1 MLFWYSVTVNNN
13 NKEMILLHLFKKI
26 CSSRFCWFL
35 IFLAGCGLEACGL
48 YFQYKLDLQPCIN
61 CVYERAYFLGFVF
74 IGFLGA
80 LAGNLLIVRFAC
92 SLGFLL
98 SSIGG
103 LIVTFEHYAAYTGM
117 EGYAAK
123 CKLTTNFPSFLP
135 LDDIAPFM
143 FKAFAMCNEKLD
155 WSFLGQSMPFWIL
168 VIFLFSTLIAAL
180 MFISNFVKDK
190 VNTFVNLYK

>member
-1 MLFWYSVTVNNN
+1 MVFPTFFNLSLNLAIRSSRSEPQSAPSLVFADCI
-13 NKEMILLHLFKKI
+13 ELLHL
-26 CSSRFCWFL
+26 L
-35 IFLAGCGLEACGL
+35 
-48 YFQYKLDLQPCIN
+48 LQRI
-61 CVYERAYFLGFVF
+61 
-74 IGFLGA
+74 LGA
-80 LAGNLLIVRFAC
+80 LAGNLLIVRFLC

-103 LIVTFEHYAAYTGM
+103 LVVTFEHYAAYTGM
-117 EGYAAK
+117 EGFAAK
-123 CKLTTNFPSFLP
+123 CKMTTNFPSFLP

-143 FKAFAMCNEKLD
+143 FKAFALCNEKLD

-168 VIFLFSTLIAAL
+168 VIFMISTVIAAL